1 MTSTAD
7 LEVRPVTTGL
17 PAVDTEPSV
26 TPRRGTAGWLA
37 ALPVLVLA
45 TAAVLARMPFLTRP
59 LSPDEG
65 GFLMVAAQWSPGTSL
80 YGDYWVDRPPL
91 LVTLFE
97 LAGHLGGGV
106 GLRLLGAASV
116 GATVLI
122 AAASARALTRLGGT
136 TPRHPVAAAVC
147 AAATAAV
154 FLVSPLSGA
163 LEVDGE
169 LLAAPFVLA
178 GLTAALTAY
187 TARRQGLWWW
197 TTAGVLAVAAA
208 GVKQNMLETFVAAA
222 VLLLATARDRP
233 RVAVRAAGGFAAGAA
248 AAMAVL
254 LGWAASHGTTPA
266 ALWDAVFSFRFE
278 ASAVIAHSAPATAQG
293 RALGV
298 AGAFLASGAVALI
311 AVALA
316 PAVRRRGVRRPS
328 LAAVVTAAVLGWEL
342 VAVAAGGSFWLHYLV
357 GTTAGL
363 VLTAALAASA
373 GRARRVAV
381 GAVLAYAATVALV
394 GVVMTTLSPI
404 GTPAADL
411 AVERYLSAHEGDGDT
426 GLVAFGDPA
435 LLQAAHLSSP
445 YPELWSLPVRV
456 RDPRLTDLTAVLEGS
471 SRPTW
476 VVVDGASLGTWGVD
490 PSLAQPVLDREYRLA
505 HISGDWHVY
514 HLRTEAR

>member
-1 MTSTAD
+1 
-7 LEVRPVTTGL
+7 VT
-17 PAVDTEPSV
+17 
-26 TPRRGTAGWLA
+26 
-37 ALPVLVLA
+37 
-45 TAAVLARMPFLTRP
+45 
-59 LSPDEG
+59 
-65 GFLMVAAQWSPGTSL
+65 
-80 YGDYWVDRPPL
+80 
-91 LVTLFE
+91 
-97 LAGHLGGGV
+97 
-106 GLRLLGAASV
+106 
-116 GATVLI
+116 
-122 AAASARALTRLGGT
+122 
-136 TPRHPVAAAVC
+136 
-147 AAATAAV
+147 
-154 FLVSPLSGA
+154 
-163 LEVDGE
+163 
-169 LLAAPFVLA
+169 
-178 GLTAALTAY
+178 
-187 TARRQGLWWW
+187 
-197 TTAGVLAVAAA
+197 
-208 GVKQNMLETFVAAA
+208 
-222 VLLLATARDRP
+222 
-233 RVAVRAAGGFAAGAA
+233 
-248 AAMAVL
+248 
-254 LGWAASHGTTPA
+254 
-266 ALWDAVFSFRFE
+266 
-278 ASAVIAHSAPATAQG
+278 
-293 RALGV
+293 
-298 AGAFLASGAVALI
+298 
-311 AVALA
+311 
-316 PAVRRRGVRRPS
+316 
-328 LAAVVTAAVLGWEL
+328 TAAVLGWEL